1 MPTLIPQCA
10 RDAIAPAEVGAFVR
24 DEIPGSILVTLP
36 ATGHCP
42 QLSAPEETFAAI
54 ASFAAPGP

>member
-1 MPTLIPQCA
+1 
-10 RDAIAPAEVGAFVR
+10 VR
-24 DEIPGSILVTLP
+24 AEIPGSTLVTLS

-42 QLSAPEETFAAI
+42 QLSAPEETLAAI